1 MEVLK
6 STRYFYPEA
15 PIFVLQDAGSVDFG
29 PLCKLQRRGKVVN
42 TGGFQEITTNKSPR
56 KVNQAM
62 AMAHRFTEIDYSVRR
77 FRGLSGPKPQPKQ
90 LWIHRKHATCCT
102 TWMHSKV
109 RRRSL

>member
-1 MEVLK
+1 MGVLWILVRCASYKGEEKWSTLVVSKKLLPINHQGK
-6 STRYFYPEA
+6 SIKT
-15 PIFVLQDAGSVDFG
+15 
-29 PLCKLQRRGKVVN
+29 
-42 TGGFQEITTNKSPR
+42 
-56 KVNQAM
+56 M